1 MCWVLA
7 WATLAL
13 AAVYAGALAILW
25 HAWHALP
32 PLYPD
37 EWELPFVSV
46 LIPARNEEAAI
57 VPCLQALLQQTY
69 PPDRYEVLVID
80 DHSEDHTAAL
90 VSALPTQRIRLLSL
104 ADHLAG
110 KQVVAYKKAA
120 LSWGV
125 AEARGTLILT
135 TDADC
140 IAPPNWVA
148 GMVAAYQSGADFI
161 TAPVC
166 IYDDGSLLSVF
177 QALDVAGTMILT
189 GGAVGLG
196 HPILANGANLGFS
209 RALFERVGGYAG
221 HTHLASGDDVLLLQK
236 VVNGRAGRV
245 VFLPSPEVSVSTAP
259 TPNWAAL
266 GRQRLRWAAKTSAYR
281 NFYLLGFQ
289 GAVFVLSWCI
299 VLSFIC
305 APELALGALGIKAL
319 ADFFYLRA
327 ASRWFGH
334 PRWMRWFVLSEL
346 LHLLYLV
353 IIGSV
358 ALWPVRIQWK
368 GRRAR

>member
-1 MCWVLA
+1 M
-7 WATLAL
+7 
-13 AAVYAGALAILW
+13 
-25 HAWHALP
+25 
-32 PLYPD
+32 
-37 EWELPFVSV
+37 VSV

-57 VPCLQALLQQTY
+57 VPCIQALLQQTY
-69 PPDRYEVLVID
+69 PSDRYEILVID
-80 DHSEDHTAAL
+80 DHSEDRTAAL
-90 VSALPTQRIRLLSL
+90 VAALPTQQVGLLSL

-125 AEARGTLILT
+125 AEAKGALILT

-140 IAPPNWVA
+140 IVPPNWMT

-209 RALFERVGGYAG
+209 GALFERIGGYAG

-236 VVNGRAGRV
+236 VVNARAGRV
-245 VFLPSPEVSVSTAP
+245 VFLPSPEVSVRTQP

-289 GAVFVLSWCI
+289 GAVFVFCWGIL
-299 VLSFIC
+299 LSFMGSP
-305 APELALGALGIKAL
+305 ALALSALGIKTA

-327 ASRWFGH
+327 ASHWFGQA
-334 PRWMRWFVLSEL
+334 RWMRWFLVSEF
-346 LHLLYLV
+346 LHLLYIV
-353 IIGSV
+353 VIGSV
-358 ALWPVRIQWK
+358 ALWPVRISWK
-368 GRRAR
+368 GRRAN